1 MKSFRNAP
9 CSAGSHGSLVVKNVK
24 TFGSVKNRICILS
37 EKQKKN
43 VLDLKKNWIWIWLI
57 YLAIYF
63 YKPDSTSQRD
73 KYMFD
78 SESKNKKSDQ
88 NIKG

>member
-9 CSAGSHGSLVVKNVK
+9 CSAGSAGSLVVKNVWI
-24 TFGSVKNRICILS
+24 GKNRICILS
-37 EKQKKN
+37 DKQKKN

-78 SESKNKKSDQ
+78 SESKHKKSGQNKK
-88 NIKG
+88 G